1 MKVEWLSLARQDRE
15 EQLGYIAER
24 DPWAAINLGDA
35 IEQAVSHLPDHPHIG
50 RPGRVRGTRELVVSD
65 TPYILAYRVEQNQNT
80 VVILRLL
87 HGAQNWPR
95 RFKAT

>member
-1 MKVEWLSLARQDRE
+1 VKVEWLSLARQDRE

-24 DPWAAINLGDA
+24 DPWAAISLGDA
-35 IEQAVSHLPDHPHIG
+35 IEQAVSHLLGHPHIG
-50 RPGRVRGTRELVVSD
+50 RVGRVTGTRELVVSN
-65 TPYILAYRVEQNQNT
+65 TPYILAYRVEPDA

-95 RFKAT
+95 RFKD

>member
-1 MKVEWLSLARQDRE
+1 VKVEWLSPARQDRE

-24 DPWAAINLGDA
+24 DPWAAISLGDA
-35 IEQAVSHLPDHPHIG
+35 IEEAVSHLPRHPHIG
-50 RPGRVRGTRELVVSD
+50 RVGRVTDTRELVVSN
-65 TPYILAYRVEQNQNT
+65 TPYILAYRVEQDA

-95 RFKAT
+95 QFKA

>member
-1 MKVEWLSLARQDRE
+1 MKVEWLLLARQDRE

-24 DPWAAINLGDA
+24 DPWAAIHLGDA
-35 IEQAVSHLPDHPHIG
+35 IEQAVSHLPDHPNIG
-50 RPGRVRGTRELVVSD
+50 RVGRVRGTRELVVSD
-65 TPYILAYRVEQNQNT
+65 TPYILAYRVEQDA

-87 HGAQNWPR
+87 HGAQSWPR

>member
-1 MKVEWLSLARQDRE
+1 MKVEWLPLARQDRE

-50 RPGRVRGTRELVVSD
+50 RVGRVRGTRELVISD
-65 TPYILAYRVEQNQNT
+65 TPYILAYRVEQDA

-87 HGAQNWPR
+87 HGAQSWPR

>member
-1 MKVEWLSLARQDRE
+1 MKVEWLLLARQDRE

-35 IEQAVSHLPDHPHIG
+35 IERAVNHLPAHPHIG
-50 RPGRVRGTRELVVSD
+50 RAGRVRGTRELVVSD
-65 TPYILAYRVEQNQNT
+65 TPYILAYRVEQDA